1 MSPASPTG
9 PSAPFAAGAVK
20 LELAAL
26 TFTFL
31 DDFVHSDRTPEY
43 CVRNFSD
50 ACRGKVE
57 ELSDIENNRARYLI
71 SYGTFLMRSVDFN
84 TPGNTPEGATFATVY
99 APCRFVSTVRA
110 TGETEV
116 ADGTCRLRNV
126 HEQGRWRLCESN
138 FLPPEGAPI
147 GKFTF

>member
-1 MSPASPTG
+1 MLGLLAALFTPACGSTPLG
-9 PSAPFAAGAVK
+9 PSAPSAPSAATRTK

-26 TFTFL
+26 VFTFL
-31 DDFVHSDRTPEY
+31 DDFAHSDRSPEY

-50 ACRGKVE
+50 ACRGKAE
-57 ELSDIENNRARYLI
+57 EMSDIANNRSLYLI
-71 SYGTFLMRSVDFN
+71 SDGTYSMRAVEFN
-84 TPGNTPEGATFATVY
+84 TPGNTAKGATLATVL

-126 HEQGRWRLCESN
+126 YEQGRWRL
-138 FLPPEGAPI
+138 
-147 GKFTF
+147 